1 MFLDRFRSAQ
11 AVQYGVQFARG
22 VLRLF
27 ARQTGV
33 HEQLPLTSQRPVS
46 RPPSGSEALLDA
58 HGVAQRL
65 GVTTA
70 WVYAETRAD
79 RIPHISIGRY

>member
-1 MFLDRFRSAQ
+1 M
-11 AVQYGVQFARG
+11 
-22 VLRLF
+22 
-27 ARQTGV
+27 

-46 RPPSGSEALLDA
+46 RPPSGAEELLDA
-58 HGVAQRL
+58 HGVAQWL

-79 RIPHISIGRY
+79 RIPHISIGRYYRYRPSSIEAWLREQEHR